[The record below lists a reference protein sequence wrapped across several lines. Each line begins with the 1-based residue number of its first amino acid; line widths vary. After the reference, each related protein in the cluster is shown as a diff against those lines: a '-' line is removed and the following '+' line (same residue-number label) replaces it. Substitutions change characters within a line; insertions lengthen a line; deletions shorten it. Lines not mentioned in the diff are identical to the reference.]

1 MPNTF
6 MSSLI
11 KGVYTLFGSSA
22 LVGALAA
29 MPVQAQGTA
38 PNTPPATPS
47 CPAPAIPPTAVP
59 GTGG

>member
-6 MSSLI
+6 MSSLK

-29 MPVQAQGTA
+29 MPAQAQGTA
-38 PNTPPATPS
+38 PNRPPAAPAGPGQATPPVTA
-47 CPAPAIPPTAVP
+47 APA
-59 GTGG
+59 GG

>member
-6 MSSLI
+6 MSSLK

-29 MPVQAQGTA
+29 MPAQAQGTA
-38 PNTPPATPS
+38 PNTPPAAPS
-47 CPAPAIPPTAVP
+47 TLWGIHI
-59 GTGG
+59 

>member
-6 MSSLI
+6 MSSLK

-29 MPVQAQGTA
+29 MPAQAQGTA
-38 PNTPPATPS
+38 PNTPPAAPS
-47 CPAPAIPPTAVP
+47 TPPTAP
-59 GTGG
+59 PP